1 MFFQR
6 SLTTSL
12 ISCAV
17 VGLVLLMH
25 AGSGAAQVPATML
38 IGDSGETGTADRPV
52 PEALLSGELSAEE
65 RRDLLAR
72 LSDSQIRELM
82 LQYLDTAA
90 GASAGPDDT
99 PGFID
104 DFEDTAAR
112 VRKSQREMLGAIDEL
127 PSVVPFLLN
136 RLAAGR
142 DKSDLPLILVAF
154 AVILLAGF
162 AAEWLFRRMT
172 RNYGR
177 RIQEAVAEGMTAKL
191 GYFAARLVLELLNLG
206 VFWLAA
212 IGVFFVMYQ
221 GHEPSRWVILTYLSA
236 VVLFRVV
243 AVVSQSLLAP
253 STPALR
259 MVPLNDVGAHLLHNR
274 VILFAA
280 VAVFSFHT
288 AALFQLLGLDW
299 RVIQLFNSI
308 NAIVMVAVMVVT
320 IWQGRKPVAEL
331 IRGEAPPVMTA
342 TYRIRGV
349 IAEIWHILA
358 ICYVAVIAVL
368 SRIGSL
374 LTQEPVAGRGIGS
387 LLVVIAVPLADGAI
401 RQVLIEYFA
410 AKRAERSDEETAVSE
425 DGYEVVVLR
434 AARIVLVLA
443 GTLVFL
449 RIWGVDIFA
458 LSRTGFGV
466 EVSRAVLH
474 VGLTALLAYV
484 GWALAKTAIDR
495 RLALE
500 GGGAAGP
507 GDEGGGHGTASRL
520 KTLLPLFR
528 RFLFVTIVA
537 MAVMIV
543 LSSLG
548 VQIGPLLAGAGV
560 IGIAIGF
567 GAQTLVRDIVSGV
580 FFLLDD
586 AFRMGEYVDVGVA
599 KGMVER
605 ITVRSLVLR
614 HHRGPLNII
623 PFGEIA
629 SLTNFSRDWVIMKL
643 HFRVTYD
650 TDVNKVKKIFKKI
663 GTELMADETLGP
675 GFIEPLKS
683 QGVYAMEDSAM
694 IVRAKFMAKPGEQF
708 TIRKEVYRR
717 IQEAFKEHGI
727 KFAHREVTVHVPG
740 VSDQAEPGETPAEAA
755 PPPLSDAQAKAV
767 KDVAAAAALGV
778 LAEEEEAEAAA
789 KGETAA

>member
-605 ITVRSLVLR
+605 ITVRS
-614 HHRGPLNII
+614 
-623 PFGEIA
+623 
-629 SLTNFSRDWVIMKL
+629 
-643 HFRVTYD
+643 
-650 TDVNKVKKIFKKI
+650 
-663 GTELMADETLGP
+663 
-675 GFIEPLKS
+675 
-683 QGVYAMEDSAM
+683 
-694 IVRAKFMAKPGEQF
+694 
-708 TIRKEVYRR
+708 
-717 IQEAFKEHGI
+717 
-727 KFAHREVTVHVPG
+727 
-740 VSDQAEPGETPAEAA
+740 
-755 PPPLSDAQAKAV
+755 
-767 KDVAAAAALGV
+767 
-778 LAEEEEAEAAA
+778 
-789 KGETAA
+789 